1 MIGSMSGFLGFTT
14 TGLYCRP
21 GCARNPNPANVRDF
35 TLAAAAE
42 AAGFRACLRC
52 RPYRTEPSSNL
63 PAPELVCRAV
73 QLVLDGALDGGTET
87 ELGAR
92 LGISGR
98 HLRRLFL
105 KHLGATPDQLARSRR
120 THFARRLLDDT
131 DFTITE
137 IALAAGFGSV
147 RQFNRECRQIFRD
160 SPGKLRARRR
170 AADRLIADG
179 GFALRMTFQPPLD
192 WGSML
197 AYLER
202 RAIAGVEHVSGNTY
216 RRTVV
221 IEGDPGVIEL
231 SPGGP
236 DYLVLRAHLPHWE
249 GLIHVVQRARR
260 IFNLDTD
267 VVAAATHLAGDPVIG
282 PLIGVRPGIRPPGT
296 WDPFEVAIRTI
307 VDRHVDGGAT
317 IMAQIVDQYGT
328 AVAGLQA
335 LGLTHLFPSA
345 AALAGA
351 EFRTVAIPS
360 AGIAAI
366 NAFSRAVA
374 AEAVHLDRGAGLDQL
389 TASITAIP
397 GLDQPTADY
406 LAFRIGEPDA
416 LPEFDGG
423 ISQNS
428 PGVRGGGLRPQAEG
442 VPERWRPWRAHAA
455 AYQWLL
461 TTSRLTRRP
470 PRSTI
475 RTLPRWSSRAS

>member
-1 MIGSMSGFLGFTT
+1 MSGFLGFTT

-21 GCARNPNPANVRDF
+21 GCAPHPSLKTARNF

-73 QLVLDGALDGGTET
+73 QLVLDGALDGGNEA

-92 LGISGR
+92 LGISAR

-147 RQFNRECRQIFRD
+147 RQFNRECKQIFRD
-160 SPGKLRARRR
+160 SPGNLRARRR

-179 GFALRMTFQPPLD
+179 GFALRMNFEPPID
-192 WGSML
+192 WPAML

-202 RAIAGVEHVSGNTY
+202 RAIAGVEHISCDTY
-216 RRTVV
+216 RRTVL

-231 SPGGP
+231 SPGSR

-267 VVAAATHLAGDPVIG
+267 ASAADTYLAADPTIG
-282 PLIGVRPGIRPPGT
+282 PLMRLRPGIRPPGT
-296 WDPFEVAIRTI
+296 WDPFEVGVQTI
-307 VDRHVDGGAT
+307 VERHVDNGGP
-317 IMAQIVDQYGT
+317 IMARIVAQYGT
-328 AVAGLQA
+328 PVAGLQP
-335 LGLTHLFPSA
+335 LGLTHLFPSPHA
-345 AALAGA
+345 MAVAD
-351 EFRTVAIPS
+351 FRNVGLPS
-360 AGIAAI
+360 AGIDAV

-374 AEAVHLDRGAGLDQL
+374 DEDVHLDRGAGLDQL
-389 TASITAIP
+389 TASIVAIP
-397 GLDQPTADY
+397 GLDQPVAHY

-416 LPEFDGG
+416 LPELDLAIRQKPPAVHSGRLGRHADG
-423 ISQNS
+423 
-428 PGVRGGGLRPQAEG
+428 A
-442 VPERWRPWRAHAA
+442 PERWRPWRAHAA
-455 AYQWLL
+455 AYLSLL
-461 TTSRLTRRP
+461 STSRMTHRP
-470 PRSTI
+470 PRSSAQTP
-475 RTLPRWSSRAS
+475 PRWSSRAS